1 MLRIAKR
8 ADHRPADPREA
19 RKLVSELP
27 SGDPVP
33 SLEQIVVWI
42 ETLTGLP
49 EVRLDRRF
57 DSIGVFEEAAT
68 LLERRV
74 ARDYGR
80 SGRLPAVRE
89 QRMWSAAHR
98 LWHQLAVAYQLCM
111 MEYDA
116 GVSGAASLQLRA
128 PVMGCHAMRG
138 LRKEMKWV
146 LLRHGR
152 VDGRVWQEAARIYQV
167 AHARAFA
174 RKEVTL
180 HPGQAG
186 RSTVERELVKMLLLA
201 ISSPESLPPL
211 QLEIAAHLVSRCAEF
226 VPLELDR
233 NADAT
238 HIFDVAA
245 DQPPRRAS
253 PEDAGTSLRY
263 LGSHGALPHLERISK
278 DLAQQGAADG
288 IAFGGYEPRMVR
300 EVAQHLTLYWS
311 AKPPTRESE
320 RHPAMARVNVVP
332 AFQGLLDAL
341 QGYVGG
347 PFVDDVTE
355 SWVAEN
361 VSRGGYGAVISQVK
375 GDWVRV
381 GSLVA
386 IKPESAPVWGVGVV
400 RRMSRDET
408 RKCRVGIESFSKA
421 AIPVHLVAAGTPISA
436 NPSDHFPNA
445 VVLGLN
451 LKCSGEVDLVM
462 EAGAFSSRLAV
473 EMVVRGVVY
482 SLTPVGF
489 VEGGDDFDIA
499 RYRIE
504 PREPSSPG
512 ML

>member
-19 RKLVSELP
+19 KKLVSELP
-27 SGDPVP
+27 AGDPLR
-33 SLEQIVVWI
+33 SLEQIVEWI
-42 ETLTGLP
+42 ESLTSLP
-49 EVRLDRRF
+49 EVRLDKRF
-57 DSIGVFEEAAT
+57 EAIGVFEETAT
-68 LLERRV
+68 QLERRV
-74 ARDYGR
+74 ARDYAR

-89 QRMWSAAHR
+89 QRLWSAAHR

-116 GVSGAASLQLRA
+116 GVSGVASLQLRA
-128 PVMGCHAMRG
+128 PVMGCHAMRA

-152 VDGRVWQEAARIYQV
+152 VEGRLWQEAARTYQV
-167 AHARAFA
+167 AHARGFA

-186 RSTVERELVKMLLLA
+186 RSTVEREFAKMLLLA
-201 ISSPESLPPL
+201 VASPGSLMPL
-211 QLEIAAHLVSRCAEF
+211 QIDIAAHLVSRCAEF
-226 VPLELDR
+226 VAIEASR
-233 NADAT
+233 GAAT
-238 HIFDVAA
+238 THSFDLAG
-245 DQPPRRAS
+245 DQPPRRQR
-253 PEDAGTSLRY
+253 PEDRAASLRY
-263 LGSHGALPHLERISK
+263 LTSHSALPHLERISK
-278 DLAQQGAADG
+278 DLAQQGATDAT
-288 IAFGGYEPRMVR
+288 AFGGYEPRMVR

-311 AKPPTRESE
+311 ANPPQRESE
-320 RHPAMARVNVVP
+320 RHAAMSRVNVVP

-355 SWVAEN
+355 SWIAEN
-361 VSRGGYGAVISQVK
+361 VSRGGYGAVISHVK

-381 GSLVA
+381 GALVA
-386 IKPESAPVWGVGVV
+386 IKPEAAPVWGVGVV
-400 RRMSRDET
+400 RRMARDEN
-408 RKCRVGIESFSKA
+408 RHCHVGIESFSKA
-421 AIPVHLVAAGTPISA
+421 AIPVHLVAAETPISA

-445 VVLGLN
+445 AVLGLN

-462 EAGAFSSRLAV
+462 EAGAFSSRLPV
-473 EMVVRGVVY
+473 DMVVRGVVY
-482 SLTPVGF
+482 SLTPIGF

-504 PREPSSPG
+504 PRTPS
-512 ML
+512 

>member
-8 ADHRPADPREA
+8 ADHRPADPKEA
-19 RKLVSELP
+19 RRLVSELP
-27 SGDPVP
+27 AGDAVR
-33 SLEQIVVWI
+33 SLEQIVEWI
-42 ETLTGLP
+42 ETLTALP

-57 DSIGVFEEAAT
+57 ESIGVFAEAAT

-89 QRMWSAAHR
+89 QRLWNAAHR

-116 GVSGAASLQLRA
+116 GASGGGALQLRA
-128 PVMGCHAMRG
+128 PVMGCHAMRA

-152 VDGRVWQEAARIYQV
+152 VDGRLWQEAARIYQV
-167 AHARAFA
+167 AQARGFA

-186 RSTVERELVKMLLLA
+186 RSTVERELVKMLLLDV
-201 ISSPESLPPL
+201 SSPGSLMPL

-226 VPLELDR
+226 VPIEAARGADVTHSFALAGDR
-233 NADAT
+233 
-238 HIFDVAA
+238 
-245 DQPPRRAS
+245 PPRRVC
-253 PEDAGTSLRY
+253 PEDDGSSVRY
-263 LGSHGALPHLERISK
+263 LASHGALPHLERISK

-288 IAFGGYEPRMVR
+288 TAFGGYEPRMVR

-311 AKPPTRESE
+311 AIPPTRESE
-320 RHPAMARVNVVP
+320 RHAAMARVNVVP
-332 AFQGLLDAL
+332 GFQGLLDAL

-347 PFVDDVTE
+347 PFVDEVTE
-355 SWVAEN
+355 SWIAEN
-361 VSRGGYGAVISQVK
+361 VSRGGYGAVISHVK

-386 IKPESAPVWGVGVV
+386 IKPEAAPVWGVGVI
-400 RRMSRDET
+400 RRMSRDEN
-408 RKCRVGIESFSKA
+408 RQCHVGIESFSKA
-421 AIPVHLVAAGTPISA
+421 AIPVHLVAAGAPISA
-436 NPSDHFPNA
+436 NPADHFPNA
-445 VVLGLN
+445 AVLGLN

-462 EAGAFSSRLAV
+462 EAGAFSSRLGMELVA
-473 EMVVRGVVY
+473 RGVAY
-482 SLTPVGF
+482 ALAPVGF

-504 PREPSSPG
+504 PRAPS
-512 ML
+512 

>member
-27 SGDPVP
+27 GDDALR
-33 SLEQIVVWI
+33 SLEQVVEWI
-42 ETLTGLP
+42 ESLTALP
-49 EVRLDRRF
+49 EVRLDKRF
-57 DSIGVFEEAAT
+57 EAIGVFEETAT

-74 ARDYGR
+74 ARDYTR
-80 SGRLPAVRE
+80 SGRLPAVRA
-89 QRMWSAAHR
+89 QRIWSAAHR

-116 GVSGAASLQLRA
+116 GVSGVGSLQLRA
-128 PVMGCHAMRG
+128 PVMGCHAVRA

-152 VDGRVWQEAARIYQV
+152 VEGRLWQEAARIYQV
-167 AHARAFA
+167 AHARGFA

-201 ISSPESLPPL
+201 VSSPGSLMPL
-211 QLEIAAHLVSRCAEF
+211 QIDIAAHLVSRCAEF
-226 VPLELDR
+226 VPIEGSR
-233 NADAT
+233 GTETT
-238 HIFDVAA
+238 HSFDLAG
-245 DQPPRRAS
+245 DHPPRRVR
-253 PEDAGTSLRY
+253 PEDEGTSVRY
-263 LGSHGALPHLERISK
+263 LTSHGGLPHLERISK
-278 DLAQQGAADG
+278 DLAQQGATDG
-288 IAFGGYEPRMVR
+288 TSFGGYEPRMVR
-300 EVAQHLTLYWS
+300 EVGQHLTLYWS
-311 AKPPTRESE
+311 SHPPQRESE
-320 RHPAMARVNVVP
+320 RHAAMSRVNVVP

-355 SWVAEN
+355 SWITEN
-361 VSRGGYGAVISQVK
+361 VSRGGYGAVISHVK

-381 GSLVA
+381 GALVA
-386 IKPESAPVWGVGVV
+386 IKPEAAPVWGVGVV
-400 RRMSRDET
+400 RRLSRDEH
-408 RKCRVGIESFSKA
+408 RQCHVGIESFAKA
-421 AIPVHLVAAGTPISA
+421 AIPVHLVAAGTPIST

-445 VVLGLN
+445 AVLGLN

-462 EAGAFSSRLAV
+462 EAGAFSSRLPM
-473 EMVVRGVVY
+473 EMVVRGVIY
-482 SLTPVGF
+482 SLSPVGF
-489 VEGGDDFDIA
+489 VEGADDFDIA

-504 PREPSSPG
+504 EHAPT
-512 ML
+512 

>member
-19 RKLVSELP
+19 KKLVSELP
-27 SGDPVP
+27 AGDPLR
-33 SLEQIVVWI
+33 SLEQIVEWI
-42 ETLTGLP
+42 ESLTSLP
-49 EVRLDRRF
+49 EVRLDKRF
-57 DSIGVFEEAAT
+57 EAIGVFEETAT
-68 LLERRV
+68 QLERRV
-74 ARDYGR
+74 ARDYAR

-89 QRMWSAAHR
+89 QRLWSAAHR

-116 GVSGAASLQLRA
+116 GVSGVASLQLRA
-128 PVMGCHAMRG
+128 PVMGCHAMRA

-152 VDGRVWQEAARIYQV
+152 VEGRLWQEAARTYQV
-167 AHARAFA
+167 AHARGFA

-186 RSTVERELVKMLLLA
+186 RSTVEREFAKMLLLA
-201 ISSPESLPPL
+201 VASPGSLMPL
-211 QLEIAAHLVSRCAEF
+211 QIDIAAHLVSRCAEF
-226 VPLELDR
+226 VAIEASR
-233 NADAT
+233 GAAT
-238 HIFDVAA
+238 THSFDLAG
-245 DQPPRRAS
+245 DQPPRRQR
-253 PEDAGTSLRY
+253 PEDGAASLRY
-263 LGSHGALPHLERISK
+263 LTSHSALPHLERISK
-278 DLAQQGAADG
+278 DLAQQGATDAT
-288 IAFGGYEPRMVR
+288 AFGGYEPRMVR

-311 AKPPTRESE
+311 ANPPQRESE
-320 RHPAMARVNVVP
+320 RHAAMSRVNVVP

-355 SWVAEN
+355 SWIAEN
-361 VSRGGYGAVISQVK
+361 VSRGGYGAVISHVK

-381 GSLVA
+381 GALVA
-386 IKPESAPVWGVGVV
+386 IKPEAAPVWGVGVV
-400 RRMSRDET
+400 RRLARDEN
-408 RKCRVGIESFSKA
+408 RHCHVGIESFSKA
-421 AIPVHLVAAGTPISA
+421 AIPVHLVAAETPISA

-445 VVLGLN
+445 AVLGLN

-462 EAGAFSSRLAV
+462 EAGAFSSRLPV
-473 EMVVRGVVY
+473 DMVVRGVVY
-482 SLTPVGF
+482 SLTPIGF

-504 PREPSSPG
+504 PRTPS
-512 ML
+512 